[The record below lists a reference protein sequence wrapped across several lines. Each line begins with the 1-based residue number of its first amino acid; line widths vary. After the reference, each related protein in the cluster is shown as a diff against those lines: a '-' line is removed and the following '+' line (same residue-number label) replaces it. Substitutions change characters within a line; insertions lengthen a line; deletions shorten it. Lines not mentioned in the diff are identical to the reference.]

1 MNLLSINSLDKIK
14 ATAPLVVRQ
23 RAIKNRVD
31 KKCNYRYRI
40 FLNVHSIIV
49 IF

>member
-1 MNLLSINSLDKIK
+1 MYSVNSLDKIM

-23 RAIKNRVD
+23 RAIKNRID
-31 KKCNYRYRI
+31 KKINYRYRI